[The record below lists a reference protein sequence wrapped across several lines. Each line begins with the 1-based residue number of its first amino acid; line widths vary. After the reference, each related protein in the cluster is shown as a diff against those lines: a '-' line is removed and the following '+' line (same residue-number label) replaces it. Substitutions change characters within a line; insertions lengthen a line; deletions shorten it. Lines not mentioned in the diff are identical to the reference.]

1 MVSKELLPLGAGR
14 TSIPGRFKGESHM
27 QFRTTIRTAGLAL
40 ALLLASG
47 VARAQYQ
54 VTNLVSNQEKTAK
67 FVDPLVANAWGLVRG
82 PATPF
87 WVNDNGTGWSTLY
100 DASGAKVALNVS
112 IPTAGG
118 DGPGTPTGIVF
129 NGSTDFK
136 IKGSPAIFIFATL
149 DGTIS
154 GWNPAVNPDTAV
166 IAVKTPGASYTGLA
180 NSTKASGNVLLA
192 ADNANNKVDIYDAT
206 FKLIKSVTDPTVPA
220 GFAPYGIQDFGGL
233 VYVTFAGPG
242 NTVGGVVDI
251 FAEDGTL
258 LKQLASGSPL
268 NQPWGLAIA
277 PKNFG
282 PLSNALLVGN
292 NVSNGTIN
300 AFNSVT
306 GQFIGTMKD
315 VSGANVHIDQVW
327 GIDFGGGTTANG
339 ETDHLFFTA
348 GPDNYATGLF
358 GEIIFEQPAP

>member
-1 MVSKELLPLGAGR
+1 MRL
-14 TSIPGRFKGESHM
+14 
-27 QFRTTIRTAGLAL
+27 RTTAVSTCLAL
-40 ALLLASG
+40 ALLFTSG
-47 VARAQYQ
+47 VARAQYK

-67 FVDPLVANAWGLVRG
+67 FVDPLVVNAWGLAYLPG
-82 PATPF
+82 SPF
-87 WVNDNGTGWSTLY
+87 WVNDNGSGWSTLY
-100 DASGAKVALNVS
+100 DASGAKVALNVA

-118 DGPGTPTGIVF
+118 DGPGSPTGIVA
-129 NGSTDFK
+129 NPSADFK
-136 IKGSPAIFIFATL
+136 IKGSPALFIFATL

-166 IAVKTPGASYTGLA
+166 IAVTTPGASYTGLA
-180 NSTKASGNVLLA
+180 ISSKASGNVLLA
-192 ADNANNKVDIYDAT
+192 ADNANNKVDIYNAS
-206 FKLIKSVTDPTVPA
+206 FHLVKSVTDPTVPA
-220 GFAPYGIQDFGGL
+220 GFTPYGIQDFGGL

-242 NTVGGVVDI
+242 STVGGVVDI

-258 LKQLASGSPL
+258 LKQLVSGSPL

-282 PLSNALLVGN
+282 PLSNALLVTN
-292 NVSNGTIN
+292 NTPTGTIN

-315 VSGANVHIDQVW
+315 VSGANIHINQLW
-327 GIDFGGGTTANG
+327 GIEFGGGTNADG
-339 ETDHLFFTA
+339 ATDHLFFTA

-358 GEIIFEQPAP
+358 GEIIFEQPPTP